1 MKSISLL
8 LYKSSENVIEERARD
23 FNSSWITSVKI
34 LDDDTYLGAENG
46 YNLFVVLCHLFTPI
60 SVDL

>member
-8 LYKSSENVIEERARD
+8 IYKSSENVIEERARD

-46 YNLFVVLCHLFTPI
+46 YNIFLVCLYIQPPI
-60 SVDL
+60 IV